1 MKHRIWLVL
10 LACSVALGIN
20 ACSNLGQVTPYDLGV
35 LLQDQGNFPAAI
47 EHYEEALAQNSE
59 DMRARFNLA
68 VIYHDQQRYA
78 AAKAQYYRLL
88 DYHPTHARSLINLA
102 DIAAAEGDMTLAHQL
117 LLRAIAVQPDQ
128 PYPYSFLGRFL
139 QKQQQLV
146 DAQAA
151 YERSLALHA
160 DALTHY
166 RLGTLWLQCDNPREA
181 QKQFAKAVELD
192 PNDHHSHYALAL
204 LALQDNDRPE
214 AIRHLQRLTQ
224 LTPRHAEIFVLL
236 GKLQLQQGQ
245 YVSAALHLWDA
256 QDLRPDLPEVE
267 ELLLQVYEAL
277 RQQQQSIFQNQQ
289 RRPAASGTPR
299 ESK

>member
-1 MKHRIWLVL
+1 MKHRRRILL
-10 LACSVALGIN
+10 LAYSVTIGLN
-20 ACSNLGQVTPYDLGV
+20 ACSTLGQVTPYDLGV

-47 EHYEEALAQNSE
+47 EHYEEALAQNPE
-59 DMRARFNLA
+59 DMRSRFNLA
-68 VIYHDQQRYA
+68 VIYHDQQRYT
-78 AAKAQYYRLL
+78 AAKAQYDRLL
-88 DYHPTHARSLINLA
+88 TFYPTHARSLINLA
-102 DIAAAEGDMTLAHQL
+102 DIAAVEGDTALAHQL

-139 QKQQQLV
+139 QQQQHLV
-146 DAQAA
+146 EAQAA
-151 YERSLALHA
+151 YERALVLHA

-166 RLGTLWLQCDNPREA
+166 RLGTLWLQRGNPREA
-181 QKQFAKAVELD
+181 HKQFATAVALD
-192 PNDHHSHYALAL
+192 PKDHHSHYELAL
-204 LALQDNDRPE
+204 LAIQGNDRPE

-224 LTPRHAEIFVLL
+224 LTPRQAEIFVLL

-277 RQQQQSIFQNQQ
+277 SQQQYTILRNSQ
-289 RRPAASGTPR
+289 RRPDVPGTPR
-299 ESK
+299 ESQ